1 MLTGSWSASAFP
13 ATRLIP
19 PETQGLPGRRELIN
33 KDKYTWK
40 DGDLVMVDHNDKI
53 QNRIAIASEDM
64 KQTVYR
70 GRTITYD
77 DALKA
82 MAQFDSE
89 MRATFPPHKWKT
101 YAVEF
106 NGQIYPPK
114 TILRL
119 ITGLGIAG
127 GGKPING
134 RFEDLGFKII
144 TLPGVALSSEE
155 NLQDGDETSEAVET
169 ALRLEIDLETF
180 LAGNLGQLE
189 KGLKLYEENGLGG
202 QQLNA
207 KPAGIIDLLATDA
220 NGDLVII
227 ELKAGEAD
235 RQVCGQITA
244 YMGWVKKNL
253 AGARKVRGIIVANE
267 FTDRLALAAG
277 IVPDLSLKTYSM
289 SFRFGDPS

>member
-1 MLTGSWSASAFP
+1 MTAD
-13 ATRLIP
+13 R
-19 PETQGLPGRRELIN
+19 
-33 KDKYTWK
+33 
-40 DGDLVMVDHNDKI
+40 NDKI
-53 QNRIAIASEDM
+53 KNRIAITSEDM

-77 DALKA
+77 DAVKA
-82 MAQFDSE
+82 MAQFDKE
-89 MRATFPPHKWKT
+89 MRATFPTHKWKT

-127 GGKPING
+127 GGNPINS
-134 RFEDLGFKII
+134 RFENLGFKMI
-144 TLPGVALSSEE
+144 TIPDSIGQPDAE
-155 NLQDGDETSEAVET
+155 NPQDGDETSEAVET

-180 LAGNLGQLE
+180 LVSNLGQLE

-220 NGDLVII
+220 KGDLVVI